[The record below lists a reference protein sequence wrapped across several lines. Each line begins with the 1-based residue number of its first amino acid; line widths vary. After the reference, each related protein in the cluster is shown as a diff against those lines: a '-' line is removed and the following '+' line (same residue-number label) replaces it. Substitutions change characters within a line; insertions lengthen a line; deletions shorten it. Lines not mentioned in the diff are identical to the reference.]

1 MKALT
6 CKELVELVTDY
17 FEDALPL
24 TERERFEAHLKS
36 CEGCVIYVEQMRQ
49 TIKLTGMLTESDI
62 QEPARQKLLETF
74 RNWKD
79 QPRTSSTG

>member
-17 FEDALPL
+17 FEEALAPA
-24 TERERFEAHLKS
+24 ERERFEAHLKG

-49 TIKLTGMLTESDI
+49 TIQLTGMLTEDDVS
-62 QEPARQKLLETF
+62 EPARQKLLETF
-74 RNWKD
+74 RGWKEEG
-79 QPRTSSTG
+79 QG